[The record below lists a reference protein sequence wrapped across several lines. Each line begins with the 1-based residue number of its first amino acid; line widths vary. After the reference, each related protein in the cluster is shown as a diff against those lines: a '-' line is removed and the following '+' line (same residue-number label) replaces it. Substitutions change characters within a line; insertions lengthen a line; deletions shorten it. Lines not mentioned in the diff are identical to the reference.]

1 MEHRMN
7 ISELRR
13 IITAICP
20 NSEIEWDNENQII
33 IYTGL
38 TDDNNGELREMEYIN
53 TQTDIEK

>member
-38 TDDNNGELREMEYIN
+38 TDDENGELRE
-53 TQTDIEK
+53 IE

>member
-1 MEHRMN
+1 MS

-38 TDDNNGELREMEYIN
+38 TDDEDGEL
-53 TQTDIEK
+53 TDI

>member
-1 MEHRMN
+1 MS

-38 TDDNNGELREMEYIN
+38 TDDENGELRE
-53 TQTDIEK
+53 IE

>member
-1 MEHRMN
+1 MN

-38 TDDNNGELREMEYIN
+38 TDDENGELRE
-53 TQTDIEK
+53 IE